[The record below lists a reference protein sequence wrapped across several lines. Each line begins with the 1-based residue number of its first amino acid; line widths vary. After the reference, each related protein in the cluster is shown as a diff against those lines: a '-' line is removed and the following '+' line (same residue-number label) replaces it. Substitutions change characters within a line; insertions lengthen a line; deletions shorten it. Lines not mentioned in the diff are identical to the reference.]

1 MELVNK
7 APIDILCIDEIK
19 IDESFPDS
27 QFFIENYQFPPY
39 RRDRN
44 SKGGGKVVDV
54 RQGLISKRLKSF
66 ESKNIETI
74 CIELTISKKKWC
86 ILFAYRPPNFEKKSF
101 FEETSNSLSLIVNKY
116 DNILL
121 AGDVNINLLDP
132 NSDTKN
138 YFSDLRDTFV
148 LTNLVKDKTCFK
160 NKDGTLLDVILTN
173 RPNLFQ
179 KTVTTETGLSDCH
192 KLVSTVFRSTFIK
205 LPPKTVRYRS
215 YKTYDKQNF
224 LHELDQKLIQGD
236 IYKTDDSY
244 SKLTEIMSE
253 VLEKHA
259 PLKTKTISGN
269 QAFFMNKRLSKAIM
283 NKSRTRNKYLQWP
296 SRENFLAFKKIKN
309 KCNNLLKKSKKKCF
323 QENAN
328 EGSVSN
334 KSFWNTVKPFISN
347 KGTLSNDN
355 IIIES
360 ADDITLKVKN
370 GDLFSIKAKDEI
382 RDEHILVEMFNNH
395 YINIA
400 EKSSGIPPNSIGNPM
415 DPKQDKNTVE
425 KIIQHYKNHPS
436 MKKIKNN
443 FLNLKP
449 FDFPEPTVPT

>member
-1 MELVNK
+1 MHTDL
-7 APIDILCIDEIK
+7 
-19 IDESFPDS
+19 
-27 QFFIENYQFPPY
+27 QT
-39 RRDRN
+39 
-44 SKGGGKVVDV
+44 
-54 RQGLISKRLKSF
+54 LK
-66 ESKNIETI
+66 
-74 CIELTISKKKWC
+74 
-86 ILFAYRPPNFEKKSF
+86 KKSF
-101 FEETSNSLSLIVNKY
+101 FEEISNSLSLIVNKY

-138 YFSDLRDTFV
+138 HFSDLIDTFA
-148 LTNLVKDKTCFK
+148 LTNLVKDETCFK

-173 RPNLFQ
+173 RPNAFQ

-236 IYKTDDSY
+236 IYKTDDLY

-259 PLKTKTISGN
+259 PLKTKTIRGN
-269 QAFFMNKRLSKAIM
+269 QAPFMNKRLSKAIM
-283 NKSRTRNKYLQWP
+283 NKSRIRNKYLQWP
-296 SRENFLAFKKIKN
+296 SRENFLAYKKIKN
-309 KCNNLLKKSKKKCF
+309 KCNNLLEKSKKKYF

-370 GDLFSIKAKDEI
+370 GDLVSIKAKDEM

-395 YINIA
+395 FINIV
-400 EKSSGIPPNSIGNPM
+400 EKSSGIAPNSIGNPM

-436 MKKIKNN
+436 IKKIKNN
-443 FLNLKP
+443 FLNSKP
-449 FDFPEPTVPT
+449 FDFPEPTVKDINTIIKSLDPKKATGPDGIPIKIIKHALNMIDSHFCNIIKKDLRKNKYSEEPKAALVRPIFKKNPKETN